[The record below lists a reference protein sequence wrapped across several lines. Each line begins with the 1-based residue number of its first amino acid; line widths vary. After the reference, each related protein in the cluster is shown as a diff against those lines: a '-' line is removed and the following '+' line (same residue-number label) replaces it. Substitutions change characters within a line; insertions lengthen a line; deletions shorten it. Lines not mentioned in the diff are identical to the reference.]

1 MAPYLLALD
10 QGTTSSRAI
19 IFDLDGRPLKQ
30 VSREITQIYPQPG
43 WVEHDPEEIWNSQ
56 LEVAREAIDQAG
68 LSARDILAVGI
79 TNQRETTVI
88 WDRETGKPCYN
99 AIVWQCRRTAPYC
112 QALQAKGLNE
122 EIQTRTGLLIDAY
135 FSATKIKW
143 LLENVPGLYDR
154 ARTGKILFGTIDS
167 WLLWK
172 LTGGKVHATDY
183 SNASRTMLFNIH
195 TLRWDEEI
203 LRELDIPASILPEV
217 LPSCGQFGVMEETLL
232 GAPIPISGI
241 AGDQQA
247 ALFGQCCFTP
257 GMVKNTYGTGCF
269 ILMNTGS
276 RAITSRLG
284 LLTTIAWG
292 EEDKVYYALEGSVF
306 IAGAVVQW
314 LRDEMGLIENSSQS
328 EEYALKVKDNNG
340 VYFVPAFVGLGTP
353 YWDMKARGALCG
365 LTRGT
370 NKYHV
375 VRAALEAIAYQ
386 TRDVLEAMAQESGL
400 DIERMRVDG
409 GATRNNFLMQFQS
422 DILGIAIDRPW
433 VNEITAL
440 GVALLA
446 GKGVGAYSGREELTR
461 IWKLE
466 KTFRPEMPREKA
478 EVLYKG
484 WRRAIERARNW
495 IDP

>member
-1 MAPYLLALD
+1 MALD

-56 LEVAREAIDQAG
+56 LEVACEAIGQAG
-68 LSARDILAVGI
+68 LSARDILAIGI

-112 QALQAKGLNE
+112 QDLLARGWSK
-122 EIQTRTGLLIDAY
+122 EIQARTGLIIDAY

-143 LLENVPGLYDR
+143 LLDNVPGLRDR
-154 ARTGKILFGTIDS
+154 ARAGKILCGTIDS

-203 LRELDIPASILPEV
+203 LREMDIPGNILPAV
-217 LPSCGQFGVMEETLL
+217 LPSCGHFGVIEESLL
-232 GAPIPISGI
+232 GASIPITGI

-276 RAITSRLG
+276 RAITSRQG

-292 EEDKVYYALEGSVF
+292 EEDKVFYALEGSVF

-314 LRDEMGLIENSSQS
+314 LRDEMGLIASASESEN
-328 EEYALKVKDNNG
+328 YALKVEDTNG
-340 VYFVPAFVGLGTP
+340 VYLVPAFVGLGTP
-353 YWDMKARGALCG
+353 YWDMKARGILCG
-365 LTRGT
+365 LTRGA

-386 TRDVLEAMAQESGL
+386 TRDVLETMVQEADL
-400 DIERMRVDG
+400 TLERVRVDG

-433 VNEITAL
+433 VNETTAL
-440 GVALLA
+440 GVAMMA
-446 GKGVGAYSGREELTR
+446 GKGAGAYSGWQELTR
-461 IWKLE
+461 MWKLE
-466 KTFRPEMPREKA
+466 KTFRPQMPREKA
-478 EVLYKG
+478 EALYKG
-484 WRRAIERARNW
+484 WQRAIERARNW
-495 IDP
+495 IEP

>member
-1 MAPYLLALD
+1 MAPYILALD

-43 WVEHDPEEIWNSQ
+43 WVEHDPEEIWYSQ

-68 LSARDILAVGI
+68 ISARDILAIGI

-112 QALQAKGLNE
+112 QALQARGWSK
-122 EIQTRTGLLIDAY
+122 EIQARTGLVIDAY

-143 LLENVPGLYDR
+143 LLDNVPGLR
-154 ARTGKILFGTIDS
+154 AQARAGKVLCGTIDS

-203 LRELDIPASILPEV
+203 LRELDIPGSILPAV
-217 LPSCGQFGVMEETLL
+217 LPSCGHFGVAEEALL
-232 GAPIPISGI
+232 GAPIPITGI

-247 ALFGQCCFTP
+247 ALFGQCCFIP

-276 RAITSRLG
+276 RAVTSRQG

-292 EEDKVYYALEGSVF
+292 AEGKVFYALEGSVF
-306 IAGAVVQW
+306 IAGAVIQW
-314 LRDEMGLIENSSQS
+314 LRDEMGLIERAQES
-328 EEYALKVKDNNG
+328 EDYALKVGDTNG
-340 VYFVPAFVGLGTP
+340 VYLVPAFVGLGTP
-353 YWDMKARGALCG
+353 YWDMNARGILCG

-386 TRDVLEAMAQESGL
+386 TRDVLGAMAQEAGL
-400 DIERMRVDG
+400 ALERVRVDG
-409 GATRNNFLMQFQS
+409 GATRNNFLMQFQA

-433 VNEITAL
+433 VNETTAL

-446 GKGVGAYSGREELTR
+446 GKGAGAYSSWEELTR
-461 IWKLE
+461 RWKLE
-466 KTFRPEMPREKA
+466 KTFQPQMPREKA
-478 EVLYKG
+478 EALYKG
-484 WRRAIERARNW
+484 WQRAVERARNW
-495 IDP
+495 IEP